1 MRVALIGVPS
11 SAGAHFPGQ
20 EKAPMALRRA
30 GLVPRLESAG
40 LDVIDL
46 GDLPEAVCRLH
57 PNERNHQNLAAV
69 VEVCERVAARVEDA
83 RLNGG
88 LPLIIGGD
96 CTITVGAVAGL
107 LRSTDSLGLL
117 YMDGS
122 PDLNG
127 PQDSPTGILDSMGL
141 THLIGEG
148 DPALSGIGPRS
159 PMLDPADVVAFAFHP
174 GSLNPSE
181 SRRLAERAIH
191 ALPVAEVSDDVA
203 GAATRGLTALAEH
216 SDVLVHF
223 DVDVLEFVGFPAGNI
238 PQYGAGLTLG
248 EAAEALRIFAAAP
261 QLAGL
266 VVTEFNPD
274 RDRDGTYAAALV
286 ETLAEAIGG
295 PRSAPSA
302 VGN

>member
-1 MRVALIGVPS
+1 
-11 SAGAHFPGQ
+11 
-20 EKAPMALRRA
+20 
-30 GLVPRLESAG
+30 AG

-69 VEVCERVAARVEDA
+69 IEVCERVAARVEEASLNDA
-83 RLNGG
+83 
-88 LPLIIGGD
+88 LPLIMGGD

-122 PDLNG
+122 PDLNA
-127 PQDSPTGILDSMGL
+127 PRDSPTGILDSMGL

-148 DPALSGIGPRS
+148 EPALSGIGPRN
-159 PMLDPADVVAFAFHP
+159 PMLAPADVVAFAFHP
-174 GSLNPSE
+174 GSLNPPE
-181 SRRLAERAIH
+181 SRRLAEHAIRS
-191 ALPVAEVSDDVA
+191 LPVAEVSDDVT
-203 GAATRGLTALAEH
+203 GAATRALAVLTSH
-216 SDVLVHF
+216 SHVLVHF

-248 EAAEALRIFAAAP
+248 EAAEALSVFAAAP
-261 QLAGL
+261 RFAGL

-286 ETLAEAIGG
+286 DTLAGAVGG
-295 PRSAPSA
+295 PRAAESAPH
-302 VGN
+302 N